1 MFDRNGFTSN
11 ATPAKLAPTGYNPA
25 TMKLLRGRS
34 LAKSNA
40 APATLKFSNLS
51 TLKKAVVV
59 GHVVVDKEKIDLN
72 LIA

>member
-1 MFDRNGFTSN
+1 MPCSIGMVFTSN

-34 LAKSNA
+34 PQKSNA

-51 TLKKAVVV
+51 ALKKSR
-59 GHVVVDKEKIDLN
+59 GCGSCGGR
-72 LIA
+72 